1 MLSEDVLKKYG
12 NLDGKYGEILKGK
25 ISLVTGGAGG
35 IGSAISRKLVSLG
48 STVYIN
54 DVKEPKDL
62 TDEINA
68 QYSEVRAIPIKT
80 DIASKSEVKE
90 MFERVLDENDG
101 VDILINNAAIYG
113 EPPTNFLE
121 ISYEKFKKVIS
132 VDLSGAIYCTIAAI
146 SQMMEKGWGRVM
158 FTAAPLSSSGI
169 PAPYLAGKS
178 GFIGLTK
185 YLSKK
190 LKKYEI
196 GIFAVVLRHV
206 YTPLMRKV
214 MESRG
219 INVVEGRKTLDK
231 KSLTGRMATPEEIAR
246 MFAYFALPISD
257 HMSGQ
262 TILADGG
269 ITYLR

>member
-1 MLSEDVLKKYG
+1 MLSEDVLRKYEY
-12 NLDGKYGEILKGK
+12 LEWEYGELLKGK
-25 ISLVTGGAGG
+25 VSLVTGGTGG
-35 IGSAISRKLVSLG
+35 IGSAISRKLARLG
-48 STVYIN
+48 STVYLN
-54 DVKEPKDL
+54 DIKEPKDL

-68 QYSEVRAIPIKT
+68 QYSEVRAVPIRA

-90 MFERVLDENDG
+90 MFKRVLDENGG

-113 EPPTNFLE
+113 EAPTNSLE

-132 VDLSGAIYCTIAAI
+132 VDLSGTVYCTIAAI
-146 SQMMEKGWGRVM
+146 PQMRDKGWGRIM
-158 FTAAPLSSSGI
+158 FTAAPLSSSGT
-169 PAPYLAGKS
+169 PVPYLAGKS

-185 YLSKK
+185 YLSRK
-190 LKKYEI
+190 LKKYGI
-196 GIFAVVLRHV
+196 GTFAVVLRHV
-206 YTPLMRKV
+206 YTPMMRKV
-214 MESRG
+214 MQSRG
-219 INVVEGRKTLDK
+219 MNVEDGRKALDQ
-231 KSLTGRMATPEEIAR
+231 KSLTGRMATPEEISR